1 MHSDRYVHPEFG
13 FLSPTPR
20 LRRELRMA
28 FFSVLFGIGIGA
40 AAVIALNGNNNL
52 DEPRASHEMSSAS
65 VKSEQLTETA
75 SGHNSPQAT
84 RIENEVDKEPTRKQ
98 AGPTAGINSE
108 NHKTNAT
115 TTCKGNNSSCLNVP
129 SPDGKPRGLRMPAA
143 NDALA
148 IGRAPIGRPDASAG
162 TTSAAPSASSERPSE
177 HSTAGGSESRTR
189 EPSDSNGLR
198 PTKPARH
205 QNRARQDAP
214 YYREDRTA
222 SQFGRGYDRPVREV
236 GRAYSLD
243 RSFGQKGFWDWS
255 R

>member
-28 FFSVLFGIGIGA
+28 FFSALFGIGIGA

-52 DEPRASHEMSSAS
+52 DEPRASHEMISAS

-75 SGHNSPQAT
+75 LSHNSPQAT
-84 RIENEVDKEPTRKQ
+84 RIENEIDKEPTRKQ

-108 NHKTNAT
+108 TTNAT

-129 SPDGKPRGLRMPAA
+129 SPDGKLRGVPMPAA

-177 HSTAGGSESRTR
+177 HSTAGGSESRTK
-189 EPSDSNGLR
+189 EPSDSNRLR
-198 PTKPARH
+198 PTRH

-214 YYREDRTA
+214 NYREDRTA